1 MHVYL
6 LFIDL
11 DDGCEPV
18 LCGAFESA
26 KAAREKAMQVYDSEQ
41 IIVEKWEVKK

>member
-18 LCGAFESA
+18 LCGVFESA
-26 KAAREKAMQVYDSEQ
+26 KAAREKPCKYTIRSRSLL
-41 IIVEKWEVKK
+41 KNGR